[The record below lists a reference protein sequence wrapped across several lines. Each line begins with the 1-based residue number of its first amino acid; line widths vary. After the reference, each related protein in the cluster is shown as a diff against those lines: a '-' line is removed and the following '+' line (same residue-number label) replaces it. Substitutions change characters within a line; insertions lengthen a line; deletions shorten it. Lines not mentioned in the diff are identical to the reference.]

1 MFRFAFVF
9 FLAFGLAFISCN
21 NDSSSET
28 TETQGETMDVMTPTP
43 AEFPS
48 MEGGAPAG
56 NLNPP
61 HGQPGHRCD
70 IAVGSPLDGPTG
82 GGDNISPV
90 FQESPVQIQ
99 TQPAVQPATQPAAT
113 GSGRINPPHG
123 QPGHR
128 CDISV
133 GAPLD

>member
-1 MFRFAFVF
+1 MFRLAIVF
-9 FLAFGLAFISCN
+9 FMAFGLAFISCKN
-21 NDSSSET
+21 NSSSEA
-28 TETQGETMDVMTPTP
+28 TETQGETMEVMTPAP

-48 MEGGAPAG
+48 
-56 NLNPP
+56 
-61 HGQPGHRCD
+61 
-70 IAVGSPLDGPTG
+70 TG
-82 GGDNISPV
+82 GGGNTSPV

-99 TQPAVQPATQPAAT
+99 TQPAAQPATQPAAT